1 MHQTITILFTDIV
14 GSTRLWEDLPHEMET
29 ALARHD
35 ALLRTCIQQNG
46 GKVVKSTGDGYMAIF
61 SDAWQGVSAALAAQR
76 ALTNEHWDGPIGQLQ
91 VRMGLNT
98 GTAEERA
105 GDYYGPAVNRAARL
119 VTVAHGG
126 QILISEKIHNLL
138 HSALPAGLAFKDLGH
153 HRLRDL
159 SQVEHVFQLVAADLP
174 TIFPALRTP
183 DSATT
188 NLPIQ
193 LTSFIGRTNEISAVS
208 TLVTRPD
215 VSLVTL
221 TGPGGTGKTRLSLQV
236 AETLA
241 GHFAAG
247 ATFVGL
253 APTKDP
259 ALVPDAVARE
269 LEVIEQPERS
279 LIDSLG
285 HYFAG
290 KEALLILDNFEH
302 VMAARPFV
310 TELLAQA
317 PQLKI
322 LVTSREFLHLNGEH
336 EYPVPPLL
344 LPDPAQPAKAVLL
357 SANESVA
364 LFVQRAQ
371 AVSPNFTLN
380 EDNARAV
387 AAICVR
393 LDGLPLA
400 IELAAARV
408 RLFGP
413 QQILDRLDNRLR
425 FLTGGARD
433 LPSRQRTL
441 RGAIDW
447 SYNLLDDDER
457 QLFARLVV
465 FTGGRSLEA
474 VDTVCAPGLDID
486 VLDGVSSLLDKS
498 LLVRGEGPAGESRF
512 YMLQT
517 IREYAAERLANSG
530 EAQQLQARHL
540 TYFLAQCEEMETGY
554 RQHGQL
560 LLLKRTAAE
569 LGNLRAAFHYALAS
583 GRPGVAAR
591 LIASIDYYLRYR
603 DRLVEGHRWF
613 QQLLHLH
620 DQIPRPIQARFLLG
634 AGRLSWVNG
643 ALEQSHKL
651 FLRGLEVAQAT
662 DNRRVAAW
670 LLVELSVCAFRID
683 GRDLSLQRCEQG
695 LATFRKLDDLPGIAT
710 AYNNLGEVARLSG
723 DYEQA
728 RAMYEACLA
737 TCRKT
742 GEITRQIM
750 QSHNLAYIAY
760 RQGDFARARDL
771 NKSCL
776 EQMVEIGW
784 KHGSIDTLWNLAGPL
799 TWLGQEEK
807 AARLLGASAAL
818 LVEMG
823 VVPHP
828 SDIHELA
835 LYTADVRARLD
846 ETAFETMYAE
856 GGAMTLPQAVD
867 YALAE

>member
-1 MHQTITILFTDIV
+1 
-14 GSTRLWEDLPHEMET
+14 
-29 ALARHD
+29 
-35 ALLRTCIQQNG
+35 
-46 GKVVKSTGDGYMAIF
+46 
-61 SDAWQGVSAALAAQR
+61 
-76 ALTNEHWDGPIGQLQ
+76 
-91 VRMGLNT
+91 
-98 GTAEERA
+98 
-105 GDYYGPAVNRAARL
+105 
-119 VTVAHGG
+119 
-126 QILISEKIHNLL
+126 
-138 HSALPAGLAFKDLGH
+138 
-153 HRLRDL
+153 
-159 SQVEHVFQLVAADLP
+159 
-174 TIFPALRTP
+174 
-183 DSATT
+183 
-188 NLPIQ
+188 
-193 LTSFIGRTNEISAVS
+193 
-208 TLVTRPD
+208 
-215 VSLVTL
+215 
-221 TGPGGTGKTRLSLQV
+221 
-236 AETLA
+236 
-241 GHFAAG
+241 
-247 ATFVGL
+247 
-253 APTKDP
+253 
-259 ALVPDAVARE
+259 
-269 LEVIEQPERS
+269 
-279 LIDSLG
+279 
-285 HYFAG
+285 
-290 KEALLILDNFEH
+290 
-302 VMAARPFV
+302 
-310 TELLAQA
+310 
-317 PQLKI
+317 
-322 LVTSREFLHLNGEH
+322 
-336 EYPVPPLL
+336 
-344 LPDPAQPAKAVLL
+344 
-357 SANESVA
+357 
-364 LFVQRAQ
+364 
-371 AVSPNFTLN
+371 
-380 EDNARAV
+380 
-387 AAICVR
+387 

-408 RLFGP
+408 RLFSP

-583 GRPGVAAR
+583 GRPGEAAR

>member
-1 MHQTITILFTDIV
+1 MFTDIV
-14 GSTRLWEDLPHEMET
+14 GSTRLWEDLPHEMEST
-29 ALARHD
+29 LARHD
-35 ALLRTCIQQNG
+35 ALLRTCIEQHG
-46 GKVVKSTGDGYMAIF
+46 GEVVKSTGDGYMAIF
-61 SDAWQGVSAALAAQR
+61 RDAWQGVSAALAAQR
-76 ALTNEHWDGPIGQLQ
+76 ALANERWDGKIGRLQ

-98 GTAEERA
+98 GTAEKRA

-119 VTVAHGG
+119 VSVANGG
-126 QILISEKIHNLL
+126 QILISETIHKLL
-138 HSALPAGLAFKDLGH
+138 RNALSADLVFKDLGY

-159 SQVEHVFQLVAADLP
+159 SQVEPVFQLVAADLP
-174 TIFPALRTP
+174 SIFPALRTP

-188 NLPIQ
+188 SLPVQ
-193 LTSFIGRTNEISAVS
+193 LTPFIGRTHEIAAAS
-208 TLVTRPD
+208 TLVSRPD

-236 AETLA
+236 AEALA

-247 ATFVGL
+247 VTFVAL
-253 APTKDP
+253 ASTKDP

-269 LEVIEQPERS
+269 LEIIEQPEQS
-279 LIDSLG
+279 LVDSLCR
-285 HYFAG
+285 YYAS

-317 PQLKI
+317 PRLKI
-322 LVTSREFLHLNGEH
+322 IVTSREILHLNGEH
-336 EYPVPPLL
+336 EHPVPPLL
-344 LPDPAQPAKAVLL
+344 LPDPAQTATTILL
-357 SANESVA
+357 STNESVA

-371 AVSPNFTLN
+371 AASANFTLH

-408 RLFGP
+408 RLFSP

-447 SYNLLDDDER
+447 SYNLLDEDER
-457 QLFARLVV
+457 RLFARMVV

-474 VDTVCAPGLDID
+474 LEAVCAPGLDMD

-498 LLVRGEGPAGESRF
+498 LLVRGEGLAGESRF
-512 YMLQT
+512 YMLET
-517 IREYAAERLANSG
+517 IREYATERLANSG
-530 EAQQLQARHL
+530 EAQQVQTRHL
-540 TYFLAQCEEMETGY
+540 AYFLAQGEEMETRY

-560 LLLKRTAAE
+560 LLLEQTAAE
-569 LGNLRAAFHYALAS
+569 LGNLRAAFNYAVAN
-583 GRPGVAAR
+583 GRIGEAAR

-603 DRLVEGHRWF
+603 DRLVEGQRWF
-613 QQLLHLH
+613 QQVLHLQ
-620 DQIPRPIQARFLLG
+620 DQIPRPVLARFLLG
-634 AGRLSWVNG
+634 AGRLAWVNG
-643 ALEQSHKL
+643 MLEQSHKF
-651 FLRGLEVAQAT
+651 FLRGLKVAQAAG
-662 DNRRVAAW
+662 NRRVAAW
-670 LLVELSVCAFRID
+670 LLVELSVCAFGID

-695 LATFRKLDDLPGIAT
+695 LAVFRELDDRPGIAT

-728 RAMYEACLA
+728 REMYEACLVI
-737 TCRKT
+737 CRET

-760 RQGDFARARDL
+760 RQGDYTRARDL
-771 NKSCL
+771 NISCL

-784 KHGSIDTLWNLAGPL
+784 KHGSVDTLWNLAGPL

-807 AARLLGASAAL
+807 AARLLGASTAL

-846 ETAFETMYAE
+846 ETAFEALTAE
-856 GGAMTLPQAVD
+856 GKAMTLQQAVD
-867 YALAE
+867 YALTK